1 MKIGNIIDS
10 LPPDKPGSGGSVSG
24 GSGAR
29 KSATTP
35 AASASAESEK
45 IDLSP
50 LSAQLNSLETDL
62 KGGAA
67 FDAKRVAEI
76 KQSVEAGTYKIN
88 PEVIADRLIS
98 NALDMSKPKNG

>member
-24 GSGAR
+24 GSAAR
-29 KSATTP
+29 TSAAAP
-35 AASASAESEK
+35 APVESEK
-45 IDLSP
+45 ILISP
-50 LSAQLNSLETDL
+50 LSAQLNTLEADL

-76 KQSVEAGTYKIN
+76 KQSIEEGRYKIN
-88 PEVIADRLIS
+88 PETIADRLIS
-98 NALDMSKPKNG
+98 NTLDITKPKNG

>member
-10 LPPDKPGSGGSVSG
+10 LPPDKSGSGASVSG

-29 KSATTP
+29 KSAATP
-35 AASASAESEK
+35 ATSASAESEK
-45 IDLSP
+45 INLSP
-50 LSAQLNSLETDL
+50 LSTQLNSLETDL

-67 FDAKRVAEI
+67 FDARRVAEI
-76 KQSVEAGTYKIN
+76 KQSIEEGGYKIN
-88 PEVIADRLIS
+88 PEAIADRMIS